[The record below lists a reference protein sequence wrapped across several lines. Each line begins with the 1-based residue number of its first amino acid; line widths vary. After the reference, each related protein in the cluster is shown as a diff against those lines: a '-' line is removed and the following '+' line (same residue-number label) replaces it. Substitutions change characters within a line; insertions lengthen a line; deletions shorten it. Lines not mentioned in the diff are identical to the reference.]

1 LLIIKLNQI
10 EVKAPNDYP
19 VHNLDTSLNYTTIQE
34 AIDAPETL
42 NGHTISVDS
51 GIYFEHVY
59 INKSISL
66 VGENRSTTIID
77 GNDTGTVIAVY
88 ADFAMVRGFSIQH
101 SGFFVGLPS
110 GIEVGSSNCTIIGN
124 TIVLNKG
131 GISLLFGGNHTISN
145 NIISS
150 SYYGIN
156 IIYSENN
163 KIFHNSFL
171 NNTQHVYITGSINI
185 WDNGYPSGGNYW
197 SDYAGVD
204 LFSGPYQNESG
215 SDGIGDTLYAIDANN
230 RDNFPLMTP
239 YVGLVGDVNADGIVD
254 IADIYLIA
262 LAYGT
267 MPGQP
272 GYNLNL
278 DINSDGIIDI
288 ADIYI
293 AALHYGETDP

>member
-110 GIEVGSSNCTIIGN
+110 GIEVGSSNCTIIDN
-124 TIVLNKG
+124 IIVLNKG

-145 NIISS
+145 NTISS

-163 KIFHNSFL
+163 RIFHNYFL
-171 NNTQHVYITGSINI
+171 NNTQHVYITGSINN
-185 WDNGYPSGGNYW
+185 WDDGYPSAGNYW
-197 SDYAGVD
+197 GNYTDVD
-204 LFSGPYQNESG
+204 LKNGPYQNITG
-215 SDGIGDTLYAIDANN
+215 SDGIWDH
-230 RDNFPLMTP
+230 P
-239 YVGLVGDVNADGIVD
+239 YVIDDNNKDNYPIVPEFPSFLVLPLFMIATLLAVIV
-254 IADIYLIA
+254 YKKKHPESF
-262 LAYGT
+262 GR
-267 MPGQP
+267 
-272 GYNLNL
+272 
-278 DINSDGIIDI
+278 
-288 ADIYI
+288 
-293 AALHYGETDP
+293 